1 MKATD
6 DHDEDEPAKIHYS
19 RASRWGDGEAKA
31 TLSKSYVESMK
42 NAPLFCI
49 LINTIGS
56 KWVEG
61 KADYKTNRIRLGN
74 PDGVRF
80 LKKDVDSNY
89 DTALNYFKK
98 DAKKIYDNRSSSKFL
113 RGDESVVL
121 TESGDPVKE
130 FRAGMYKF
138 TDLNYDLTKSLK
150 ATVINI
156 VQDDAVGDY
165 YDLKKGVK
173 VYCIKLADFLVLKE
187 KIQLEK
193 LKVIATH
200 MSKVIGADVKYDK
213 DDDKFKIPWFRI
225 MNGEAHGD
233 KRSVIEKGYS
243 AEPFFTREQAEKQI
257 ENLKKQT
264 SDEKFP
270 FNPNELEIEE
280 CDEYD
285 QFELSLAQLI
295 EYIEEFGI
303 KFNLPEFLE
312 QKKGAIAAKKFGF

>member
-1 MKATD
+1 MWNGIAGIWQ
-6 DHDEDEPAKIHYS
+6 HDKGI
-19 RASRWGDGEAKA
+19 
-31 TLSKSYVESMK
+31 
-42 NAPLFCI
+42 
-49 LINTIGS
+49 
-56 KWVEG
+56 
-61 KADYKTNRIRLGN
+61 
-74 PDGVRF
+74 
-80 LKKDVDSNY
+80 
-89 DTALNYFKK
+89 
-98 DAKKIYDNRSSSKFL
+98 
-113 RGDESVVL
+113 
-121 TESGDPVKE
+121 
-130 FRAGMYKF
+130 
-138 TDLNYDLTKSLK
+138 
-150 ATVINI
+150 
-156 VQDDAVGDY
+156 AVG
-165 YDLKKGVK
+165 KPVVK
-173 VYCIKLADFLVLKE
+173 NGKLVVKDKDGKE
-187 KIQLEK
+187 ISD
-193 LKVIATH
+193 H
-200 MSKVIGADVKYDK
+200 KYDK